1 MGKFEKGKRPTQA
14 QSYAEPQ
21 RAPKKKKQKKQSRLG
36 LIVALLA
43 AAVVLVGCGVGYMF
57 LRDDGRIVNNLYV
70 AGVDL
75 SGMTKEEARA
85 ALEKGVSVYGK
96 ENMNVALYTRP
107 YDTFTSTYDPA
118 QIPLV
123 DIFGKPL
130 DASAQTE
137 ATEPTETA
145 PSETEPVTEAPTEA
159 PTEEPTEDP
168 NTPRDEDGKP
178 MTLLTK
184 LCLTPSDT
192 AVRLDLDKAVEAA
205 YAYGRGGG
213 LFSRVKKN
221 ALTERTD
228 LNVADFLTL
237 DESYVRTMLDEYAK
251 DAVSEKTEPSV
262 TEGTTT
268 VTDDEGEER
277 ELKTLTVKLGSAGRE
292 INTDELYKAVLT
304 AYADANFEMQYVVE
318 EDLPKAFD
326 LDALYHKYYVAPV
339 NAVCNEDTY
348 EVTDGSD
355 GYGFDIKKAM
365 DELEK
370 AGPGGEVTLTLDVI
384 KPQYT
389 KESLQE
395 KLFHDE
401 LASYDS
407 PYNAGLIG
415 RSENLRLACLAINGY
430 VLKPGETF
438 SFNGVVG
445 ERTAAK
451 GYKEGGVYVGGETVQ
466 QLGGGVCQVASV
478 LYYCTL
484 KSDLEVIARQEHQ
497 YVPDYIPWG
506 MDATIYWGSLDYKF
520 VNSTDHPLRIDASVS
535 GGYVHIKLMGT
546 TPKDKSYDHI
556 VLHNEVIATRQPKT
570 VIDGTET
577 EITDAGTGVDE
588 NGNTVNLVV
597 DKQGNKYVKG
607 EMVNYAYTGKTVKA
621 YRDYVDASGKV
632 LKTELLHTDTYK
644 HRDTSYK
651 CTPYVEPEIPEEP
664 DEPDPTDPTDPTDP
678 WDPGTDI
685 PTEPTLPSPW
695 E

>member
-251 DAVSEKTEPSV
+251 DAVSEKTQPSV

-268 VTDDEGEER
+268 VTDGKEVPLRLTESMRAGGVLIPANTVLTGTARIDGERMMITVSAVQYRGSVIPVELLVYDMDGGEGISVPASDEISA
-277 ELKTLTVKLGSAGRE
+277 VKEIAANAGSGLGSS
-292 INTDELYKAVLT
+292 ITMTD
-304 AYADANFEMQYVVE
+304 
-318 EDLPKAFD
+318 
-326 LDALYHKYYVAPV
+326 
-339 NAVCNEDTY
+339 
-348 EVTDGSD
+348 
-355 GYGFDIKKAM
+355 
-365 DELEK
+365 
-370 AGPGGEVTLTLDVI
+370 
-384 KPQYT
+384 
-389 KESLQE
+389 
-395 KLFHDE
+395 
-401 LASYDS
+401 
-407 PYNAGLIG
+407 
-415 RSENLRLACLAINGY
+415 
-430 VLKPGETF
+430 
-438 SFNGVVG
+438 
-445 ERTAAK
+445 
-451 GYKEGGVYVGGETVQ
+451 
-466 QLGGGVCQVASV
+466 
-478 LYYCTL
+478 
-484 KSDLEVIARQEHQ
+484 
-497 YVPDYIPWG
+497 
-506 MDATIYWGSLDYKF
+506 
-520 VNSTDHPLRIDASVS
+520 
-535 GGYVHIKLMGT
+535 
-546 TPKDKSYDHI
+546 
-556 VLHNEVIATRQPKT
+556 
-570 VIDGTET
+570 
-577 EITDAGTGVDE
+577 DAGTQLLSDLGRSVI
-588 NGNTVNLVV
+588 
-597 DKQGNKYVKG
+597 QGTAQYVGQK
-607 EMVNYAYTGKTVKA
+607 KRQVKVTLKA
-621 YRDYVDASGKV
+621 GYRV
-632 LKTELLHTDTYK
+632 LLL
-644 HRDTSYK
+644 
-651 CTPYVEPEIPEEP
+651 PPLE
-664 DEPDPTDPTDPTDP
+664 
-678 WDPGTDI
+678 
-685 PTEPTLPSPW
+685 
-695 E
+695 